1 MDYIFEDLHVFFYS
15 DDPDNDY
22 ASNYNSTEVFGD
34 TMESLQREGTTE
46 IGEY

>member
-1 MDYIFEDLHVFFYS
+1 MAYIFEDLHGFFNS

-34 TMESLQREGTTE
+34 TMESLKREGTTV